1 MVEREAGTKVSPA
14 EVRWEAPEEILAR
27 YEINASSGDSPLV
40 RTYWGND
47 RETGDGVKIK
57 VIELKSVTSG
67 TRARIEFE
75 ASIRREHPNDH
86 LVPVLDFVRTNT
98 EFYVVMPWNDEVSLS
113 QKLASTPISVEETIQ
128 LGKDL
133 FTALDSLHRRGS
145 LHRDVTPSSMTVRTQ
160 SGSTKSISGVYLG
173 GFGTVKRFHPDQIFG
188 ERECET
194 VSYMSPEEAGSI
206 DKDVGPPSDLYAA
219 GILLFRCLAGRLPF
233 QGQGAGAI
241 LFEHLTAPVPDL
253 PTINPEVPRD
263 LDELVQRLLRKDP
276 HDRYQLASAVV
287 ADLLAIEESLA
298 AGDSGAH
305 VAIGSSDRRCTLT
318 EPTFVGRE
326 EELKR
331 LNNFIRETRQ
341 GKSSVMLVEGESGL
355 GKSRLMVEAVR
366 VARRNNNWV
375 LRGQATTNVGQ
386 RPYRTLEGIVDGFLS
401 VAQKDKDLVDRV
413 QEHVGDMADALVAAL
428 PSLGAVLRPTNRI
441 TEQSPAAFGEN
452 RTIDSLIRFLGA
464 LGSRDRPAVI
474 ILDDC
479 QWADALTYSLIR
491 RWHTQSRQAER
502 QSALICSF
510 RSEEV
515 GDDHA
520 LRAIPRCHHISL
532 LTLRKDEIQQ
542 LAESMAGS
550 LPPEAVEV
558 VTRLASGSPF
568 MASAVLRGLV
578 ESGALV
584 AEDGSWQVDQRAI
597 RDIQSSQEAASF
609 LTHRIE
615 MLPDETRD
623 LLSVGA
629 LVGKE
634 FSLDTAA
641 ALARLTLPDAV
652 AALLHAKDR
661 NLIWERADGGQF
673 VFVHDKI
680 RSSLLDRLDP
690 SEQKQLHLRAALHL
704 QEHSPSRVSEIA
716 YHLDEAGASETALGY
731 ALQAAE
737 QARSQFSLEV
747 AERQYRI
754 AQKGAENQPK
764 SIRFRIAQ
772 GLGDSLM
779 LRGQY
784 PEAAPQFELAAELAE
799 GDLDRAKIQSKLA
812 ELSFKRGDME
822 AATKGFE
829 TALRSLGCI
838 VPRNRV
844 LGMSIL
850 MWEALKQ
857 ILHSCIPKLMLQR
870 KRRPPNDSER
880 LAIQLFA
887 LLAHGCWYCRSK
899 LECLSAHLRGLNYAE
914 EFLPSPELASA
925 YSLHAPV
932 ACLIPMFKRAITYAQ
947 RSLALRKEFDDVWGQ
962 GQSLNYYSCS
972 LYAAG
977 RYRECIE
984 KGREAIQLLERT
996 GDYWQVHIARYQVAA
1011 SLYHLGNFR
1020 EAIAEAKNNH
1030 RSGVELGDEQASG
1043 IILDV
1048 WARTTLGN
1056 IPDSLFEAELARS
1069 RHDAQGRTQLYI
1081 AVGIRDLF
1089 QGKIDSAIS
1098 SLEQAVETAASA
1110 GIQNAYT
1117 TPALPWLATAIRM
1130 QAESTLPHA
1139 PGLRNERLAEAEQI
1153 ALRAIAAAKVCPNDL
1168 SRAIRERALIAA
1180 MRGNYRKSRH
1190 LFDKAFE
1197 KAKQLGAIYEQA
1209 LTLQHRSQVGQSAR
1223 WKDAIDDER
1232 ESQRLFDELTIEQE
1246 TESTR
1251 DCQLGTLSLV
1261 DRFDT
1266 VLHVGRRIAS
1276 ALSTDKIYEEASLGA
1291 TRLLRG
1297 ENSLLLEFDRD
1308 DPMAEPAL
1316 VLGATDVPFDR
1327 TNLQR
1332 ATEAGR
1338 AMTFIETSNEGE
1350 LPRDT
1355 TNPRSAIYIP
1365 IFVRNR
1371 LSACVCVTH
1380 SQVVGLF
1387 GTDEERLADF
1397 VGTIAG
1403 AALENAQGFME
1414 LTKLNTTLEVRVAE
1428 RTAAAETR
1436 AAELARSN
1444 LQLERTAKELRL
1456 TEEELRVAKVS
1467 AETANDAKSRFL
1479 ATMSHEIRTPLNG
1492 ILGMTELALRTQ
1504 LTSQQR
1510 NCLTVINQSGDA
1522 LLSLLNDILDVSKIE
1537 AGKMQLESI
1546 PIQPQGVVTSAV
1558 RPLAVNAAKKGLELL
1573 YRIDPNVPESIE
1585 GDPCRLRQVLMNLI
1599 GNAIKFTDEGEV
1611 FIDCT
1616 VDSDKESQ
1624 QLHISV
1630 QDTGPGIPEDKLATI
1645 FESFEQS
1652 DSSTT
1657 RRYGGTGLGLSISTQ
1672 IVALMN
1678 GKLWVESKFGQ
1689 GSKFHV
1695 SIPLNSIP
1703 NETDKSVLPLSNEQV
1718 LLVSQHPASQNLYQE
1733 ILEHAGAHCVQ
1744 VTIEEALRRG
1754 RESVDS
1760 GTFDCPILILD
1771 WETGSDKL
1779 EQWFLTPDS
1788 MDLLNIPHMVLIPP
1802 TGLIPEI
1809 DHCSLA
1815 TVAKPISAGDLIE
1828 AVRTA
1833 KNACLDSHCFETP
1846 VPASGGRSLHI
1857 LLADDA
1863 PVNQEV
1869 ASGILDVFGHTC
1881 EMANTGRQAFECYQR
1896 GKFDLVLM
1904 DLEMPEMDGA
1914 QATDAIRQ
1922 WEQEKGQRTPI
1933 IAMTAHALDGAR
1945 ENCLAAGMDDYLSK
1959 PIQPERLKQLLD
1971 EIAVSG
1977 DVSSA

>member
-1 MVEREAGTKVSPA
+1 VEREAGTID
-14 EVRWEAPEEILAR
+14 APSELGWDVPQEILSR
-27 YEINASSGDSPLV
+27 YQINAFSGDSPFL
-40 RTYWGND
+40 RTFWGND
-47 RETGDGVKIK
+47 LESGDGVEIK

-75 ASIRREHPNDH
+75 ASVRQDHLNDQ
-86 LVPVLDFVRTNT
+86 LVPVLDCIRTNN
-98 EFYVVMPWNDEVSLS
+98 ELCLVMPWNDGVSLS
-113 QKLASTPISVEETIQ
+113 QRLTSEPISVEETIRV
-128 LGKDL
+128 GKDL
-133 FTALDSLHRRGS
+133 FCALDALHRRGS
-145 LHRDVTPSSMTVRTQ
+145 LHRDVTPSSMFLRSRGDTPDL
-160 SGSTKSISGVYLG
+160 ISGITLG
-173 GFGTVKRFHPDQIFG
+173 GFGTVKRFHPDQLFG

-206 DKDVGPPSDLYAA
+206 DTDVGPPSDLYAA
-219 GILLFRCLAGRLPF
+219 GIVLFRCLAGRLPF
-233 QGQGAGAI
+233 HGQGAGAI

-276 HDRYQLASAVV
+276 HDRYQLGSAVV
-287 ADLLAIEESLA
+287 ADLLAIEDSLA
-298 AGDSGAH
+298 AGDSAPH

-326 EELKR
+326 QELKQ
-331 LNNFIRETRQ
+331 LNDFIRETRQ

-355 GKSRLMVEAVR
+355 GKSRLLVEAVR
-366 VARRNNNWV
+366 VARRNGNWV
-375 LRGQATTNVGQ
+375 LRGQASTNVGQ
-386 RPYRTLEGIVDGFLS
+386 RPYRTLEGIVEGFLS
-401 VAQKDKDLVDRV
+401 LAQKDEELLSRV
-413 QEHVGDMADALVAAL
+413 QEQVGDMADALIAAL
-428 PSLGAVLRPTNRI
+428 PSLGAVLQPSGRTAD
-441 TEQSPAAFGEN
+441 QSPAAFGEN

-479 QWADALTYSLIR
+479 QWADALTHSLIR
-491 RWHTQSRQAER
+491 RWHTQPRTTER
-502 QSALICSF
+502 HSSLICSF
-510 RSEEV
+510 RTEEV
-515 GDDHA
+515 DDEHA
-520 LRAIPRCHHISL
+520 LRAIPRCPHICL
-532 LTLRKDEIQQ
+532 LTLRKEEIQQ

-584 AEDGSWQVDQRAI
+584 ADDGTWKVDRQAI

-609 LTHRIE
+609 LAHRIE
-615 MLPDETRD
+615 MLPEQTIE

-641 ALARLTLPDAV
+641 ALAGLTIADAV

-680 RSSLLDRLDP
+680 RSSLLDRLDS
-690 SEQKQLHLRAALHL
+690 SEQRQLHLRAALHL
-704 QEHSPSRVSEIA
+704 QERDPSRVSEIA
-716 YHLDEAGASETALGY
+716 YHLDEAGAAETALGY

-754 AQKGAENQPK
+754 ALKGAASQPK
-764 SIRFRIAQ
+764 SIRFRIAE

-779 LRGQY
+779 LRGHY
-784 PEAAPQFELAAELAE
+784 PEAAPQFEVAAELAE

-822 AATKGFE
+822 AATTGFE
-829 TALRSLGCI
+829 TALRSLGCM

-844 LGMSIL
+844 FGTMVLL
-850 MWEALKQ
+850 WEALKQ
-857 ILHSCIPKLMLQR
+857 ILHSCFPKMMLQR
-870 KRRPPNDSER
+870 KRRPPNDAER

-899 LECLSAHLRGLNYAE
+899 LECLTAHLRGLNYAE
-914 EFLPSPELASA
+914 QFLPSPELASA

-932 ACLIPMFKRAITYAQ
+932 VCLIPMFKRAINYAQ
-947 RSLALRKEFDDVWGQ
+947 RSLKLRKEFDDVWGQ

-1048 WARTTLGN
+1048 WARATFGN
-1056 IPDSLFEAELARS
+1056 MPDALFEAELVRS
-1069 RHDAQGRTQLYI
+1069 RHDAQGRSQLYI
-1081 AVGIRDLF
+1081 AVGIRDIH
-1089 QGKIDSAIS
+1089 QGQLESAIS
-1098 SLEQAVETAASA
+1098 ALENAVETASSA

-1117 TPALPWLATAIRM
+1117 SPALPWLATAFRM
-1130 QAESTLPHA
+1130 QAEATLPHA
-1139 PGLRNERLAEAEQI
+1139 PALREQRLVKAEQAARRGI
-1153 ALRAIAAAKVCPNDL
+1153 AVAKVCPNDL
-1168 SRAIRERALIAA
+1168 PRAIRECALVAA
-1180 MRGNYRKSRH
+1180 MGGNYRKSRK
-1190 LFDKAFE
+1190 LFDKAFAI
-1197 KAKQLGAIYEQA
+1197 AKDLEAVYEQA
-1209 LTLQHRSQVGQSAR
+1209 LTLQHRSQVGQSAN
-1223 WKDAIDDER
+1223 WPDAAQDEL
-1232 ESQRLFDELTIEQE
+1232 ESQRLFDELTMEQE
-1246 TESTR
+1246 TENVR
-1251 DCQLGTLSLV
+1251 GGQMGTLSLV

-1297 ENSLLLEFDRD
+1297 ETSVLLEFDRD
-1308 DPMAEPAL
+1308 DALAEPTL
-1316 VLGATDVPFDR
+1316 VLGPTDVSFDR
-1327 TNLQR
+1327 NNLQR

-1338 AMTFIETSNEGE
+1338 VMTFIETSNEGE
-1350 LPRDT
+1350 LNRDT

-1371 LSACVCVTH
+1371 LTACVCVMH

-1387 GTDEERLADF
+1387 GADEERLADF

-1414 LTKLNTTLEVRVAE
+1414 LTNLNTTLEQRVAE

-1456 TEEELRVAKVS
+1456 TEEQLRVAKVS
-1467 AETANDAKSRFL
+1467 AETANEAKSRFL

-1492 ILGMTELALRTQ
+1492 ILGMTELALRTP

-1522 LLSLLNDILDVSKIE
+1522 LLSLLNDILDISKIE

-1546 PIQPQGVVTSAV
+1546 PVQPQHVVTSAT

-1573 YRIDPNVPESIE
+1573 CRVAPNVPESVE
-1585 GDPCRLRQVLMNLI
+1585 GDPCRLRQVVMNLV
-1599 GNAIKFTDEGEV
+1599 GNAIKFTDQGEV
-1611 FIDCT
+1611 VVDCT
-1616 VDSDKESQ
+1616 VDSGEEGP

-1630 QDTGPGIPEDKLATI
+1630 KDTGPGIPEEKLASI

-1657 RRYGGTGLGLSISTQ
+1657 RRYGGTGLGLSISSQ

-1678 GKLWVESKFGQ
+1678 GKLWVESELEK
-1689 GSKFHV
+1689 GSTFHV
-1695 SIPLNSIP
+1695 SIPLKSISG
-1703 NETDKSVLPLSNEQV
+1703 ETHEMVQPLAGKRV
-1718 LLVSQHPASQNLYQE
+1718 MLVSEHATSRKLHQE
-1733 ILEHAGAHCVQ
+1733 IIEQAGADCEH
-1744 VTIEEALRRG
+1744 VTLDEALTRCE
-1754 RESVDS
+1754 ESRQTGPSSNTV
-1760 GTFDCPILILD
+1760 LVLD
-1771 WETGSDKL
+1771 WAAGSKKL

-1788 MDLLNIPHMVLIPP
+1788 VDLFQIPHLVLIPP
-1802 TGLIPEI
+1802 TGVPTEI
-1809 DHCSLA
+1809 EHCAMITL
-1815 TVAKPISAGDLIE
+1815 AKPIAATELVEAIQSAE
-1828 AVRTA
+1828 S
-1833 KNACLDSHCFETP
+1833 ACDNGEETESSHALPGE
-1846 VPASGGRSLHI
+1846 RSLHI

-1863 PVNQEV
+1863 LVNQEV
-1869 ASGILDVFGHTC
+1869 ASGILEVFGHTC
-1881 EMANTGRQAFECYQR
+1881 EVASTGREAIQCYQR

-1904 DLEMPEMDGA
+1904 DLEMPEMDGN

-1922 WEQEKGQRTPI
+1922 WEQKRGLRTPI
-1933 IAMTAHALDGAR
+1933 VAMTAHALEGAR
-1945 ENCLAAGMDDYLSK
+1945 EHCLAAGMDDYLCK
-1959 PIQPERLKQLLD
+1959 PIQPERLKELLD

-1977 DVSSA
+1977 NVPTA

>member
-1 MVEREAGTKVSPA
+1 MVEREAGTKVIPT
-14 EVRWEAPEEILAR
+14 EVGWEVPEEILAR
-27 YEINASSGDSPLV
+27 YEVNASSGDSPFV

-47 RETGDGVKIK
+47 RETGNGVEIK

-75 ASIRREHPNDH
+75 ASIRHEHPNAQ
-86 LVPVLDFVRTNT
+86 LVPVLDFIRTDT
-98 EFYVVMPWNDEVSLS
+98 EFYVVMPWNEGISLS
-113 QKLASTPISVEETIQ
+113 QKLTTSPLSVEETIQ
-128 LGKDL
+128 IGKDL

-145 LHRDVTPSSMTVRTQ
+145 LHRDVTPSNMFVR
-160 SGSTKSISGVYLG
+160 SLSSDPGVIAGAMLG
-173 GFGTVKRFHPDQIFG
+173 GFGTVKRFHPDQLFG

-194 VSYMSPEEAGSI
+194 VSFMSPEEAGSI
-206 DKDVGPPSDLYAA
+206 DTDVGPPSDLYAA

-287 ADLLAIEESLA
+287 ADLLAIEELLA

-305 VAIGSSDRRCTLT
+305 VAIGACDRRCTLT

-326 EELKR
+326 EELKQ
-331 LNNFIRETRQ
+331 LNSFIRETRQ
-341 GKSSVMLVEGESGL
+341 GKSSVILVEGESGL
-355 GKSRLMVEAVR
+355 GKSRLLVEAVR

-401 VAQKDKDLVDRV
+401 VAQKDRELLSRV
-413 QEHVGDMADALVAAL
+413 QERVGDMADALVAAL
-428 PSLGAVLRPTNRI
+428 PSLGAVLQPTGRI
-441 TEQSPAAFGEN
+441 TDQSPAAFGEN

-464 LGSRDRPAVI
+464 LGSRDRPAII

-491 RWHTQSRQAER
+491 RWHTQTRQEER
-502 QSALICSF
+502 HSSLICSF

-515 GDDHA
+515 NDDHA
-520 LRAIPRCHHISL
+520 LRSIPRCQQICL
-532 LTLRKDEIQQ
+532 LTLRKDEIRQ

-584 AEDGSWQVDQRAI
+584 AEDGAWQVDERAI

-609 LTHRIE
+609 LAHRIE
-615 MLPDETRD
+615 MLPEETIE

-641 ALARLTLPDAV
+641 SLARLTVPAAV
-652 AALLHAKDR
+652 GALLHAKDR

-690 SEQKQLHLRAALHL
+690 NEQKQLHLRAALHL

-764 SIRFRIAQ
+764 SIRFRIAE
-772 GLGDSLM
+772 GLGDALM

-829 TALRSLGCI
+829 TALRSLGCM
-838 VPRNRV
+838 VPRNKV
-844 LGMSIL
+844 LGTILL
-850 MWEALKQ
+850 MWEACKQ
-857 ILHSCIPKLMLQR
+857 VLHSCFPKMLLQR

-932 ACLIPMFKRAITYAQ
+932 ACLIPLFKRAIDYAQ
-947 RSLALRKEFDDVWGQ
+947 RSLKLRKEFDDVWGQ

-977 RYRECIE
+977 QYRECIE

-1048 WARTTLGN
+1048 WARATLGN
-1056 IPDSLFEAELARS
+1056 IPDSLFEAELART

-1081 AVGIRDLF
+1081 AVGIRDLH
-1089 QGKIDSAIS
+1089 QGKIESAIAA
-1098 SLEQAVETAASA
+1098 LEQAVNTANSA

-1117 TPALPWLATAIRM
+1117 APALPWLATAIRM
-1130 QAESTLPHA
+1130 QAESTVPHA
-1139 PGLRNERLAEAEQI
+1139 PALRSERIAKAEQI

-1168 SRAIRERALIAA
+1168 PRAIRERAIISA
-1180 MRGNYRKSRH
+1180 MRGNYRQSRR
-1190 LFDKAFE
+1190 LFDKSFAV
-1197 KAKQLGAIYEQA
+1197 AKQLGAIYEQA
-1209 LTLQHRSQVGQSAR
+1209 LTLQHRGQVGQSAG
-1223 WKDAIDDER
+1223 WTDAVHDER

-1246 TESTR
+1246 AENTR
-1251 DCQLGTLSLV
+1251 GGQLGTLSLV

-1276 ALSTDKIYEEASLGA
+1276 ALSTDRIYEEASLGA

-1308 DPMAEPAL
+1308 DALAEPTL
-1316 VLGATDVPFDR
+1316 VLGASDVPFDR

-1338 AMTFIETSNEGE
+1338 AMTFIETSNEGD
-1350 LPRDT
+1350 LHRDT

-1414 LTKLNTTLEVRVAE
+1414 LTNLNTTLEQRVAE

-1456 TEEELRVAKVS
+1456 TEEQLRVAKVA

-1522 LLSLLNDILDVSKIE
+1522 LLSLLNDILDISKIE
-1537 AGKMQLESI
+1537 AGKMHLEAI
-1546 PIQPQGVVTSAV
+1546 PMQPQGVMTSSV

-1573 YRIDPNVPESIE
+1573 YRIAPSVPETVE
-1585 GDPCRLRQVLMNLI
+1585 GDPCRLRQVIMNLV
-1599 GNAIKFTDEGEV
+1599 GNAIKFTDHGEV

-1616 VDSDKESQ
+1616 VESEEDGP
-1624 QLHISV
+1624 QLHIAV
-1630 QDTGPGIPEDKLATI
+1630 RDTGPGIPEDKLATI

-1657 RRYGGTGLGLSISTQ
+1657 RRYGGTGLGLAISSQ
-1672 IVALMN
+1672 IVALME
-1678 GKLWVESKFGQ
+1678 GKLWVESKLGH
-1689 GSKFHV
+1689 GSTFHV
-1695 SIPLNSIP
+1695 AIPLKSISAEAEMSS
-1703 NETDKSVLPLSNEQV
+1703 NPLDSQRV
-1718 LLVSQHPASQNLYQE
+1718 LLVSEHPTSHGLYQE
-1733 ILEHAGAHCVQ
+1733 ILEHAGANWER
-1744 VTIEEALRRG
+1744 VTLDQALRH
-1754 RESVDS
+1754 VQAANQM
-1760 GTFDCPILILD
+1760 GTSDDTVLVLD
-1771 WETGSDKL
+1771 WGTNSDHLEPWFTKPGSA
-1779 EQWFLTPDS
+1779 
-1788 MDLLNIPHMVLIPP
+1788 DLFKVPHVVLIPP
-1802 TGLIPEI
+1802 TGVPAEI
-1809 DHCSLA
+1809 DHCSMV
-1815 TVAKPISAGDLIE
+1815 TIAKPVSANELVDAIKSAGLGCADSEDIE
-1828 AVRTA
+1828 L
-1833 KNACLDSHCFETP
+1833 LDHPKGE
-1846 VPASGGRSLHI
+1846 RSLHI

-1869 ASGILDVFGHTC
+1869 ASGILEVFGHTC
-1881 EMANTGRQAFECYQR
+1881 EVASTGREALECYQR

-1904 DLEMPEMDGA
+1904 DLEMPEMDGN

-1922 WEQEKGQRTPI
+1922 WEQENGQRTPI
-1933 IAMTAHALDGAR
+1933 VAMTAHALEGAR

-1977 DVSSA
+1977 NVPTA